1 MTAPAQPADPAPAAA
16 PTLRRSPW
24 RAARGAVR
32 AVRRLGVFFEASRGR
47 VALLA
52 ATSVVAG
59 LVEAALLALI
69 AAVATGLSKGEDA
82 IRADLGPVS
91 IDAGLA
97 ATFTV
102 GICLALVRGGLHLLL
117 AYLPARMSA
126 DAMAQLRR
134 RLFDA
139 FIGAAWP
146 AKASER
152 DGQFQSLMNAH
163 ITSASQAITMLGN
176 GVTAVLMFGTLLL
189 SAFVLSLPAAVV
201 LSVASV
207 ALFAALRPLARRLRA
222 SSKALSS
229 ENIEYSKGVQ
239 EVVLMAEETQ
249 VFGASS
255 EYRKGIYGL
264 VDGVRAPM
272 LRTRFLS
279 NAVPALYQSVA
290 LLVMVLALIAVSF
303 LDATRIASL
312 GAVVLVLV
320 RSLTYGQQVQSAV
333 TGMDE
338 RIPFMDRLAGAL
350 EHYSSH
356 PQQDGPEPLPRVTSL
371 GMSNVTYSYRPGE
384 PVLHGLS
391 FEAHVGETIGIVGPS
406 GAGKSSVVQLLLRL
420 RDPAD
425 GEVQVNGADV
435 RRFRRAD
442 WQRAVAYVPQQ
453 PQLVWGTVAENI
465 RYYRPHLDDAAIER
479 AARRAHVHDEIM
491 SWPRGY
497 DTVIGQRASAVSG
510 GQRQRLCLARALADD
525 PRVLVLDEPTSALD
539 VLSEERVQE
548 SIRGLGDDVMV
559 FLVAHRLSTLS
570 VCDRV
575 MVLVDGRLEAL
586 GSTAALGE
594 RSDFFREVTEITRRS
609 TVH

>member
-1 MTAPAQPADPAPAAA
+1 MTAPAPPAAGPAAA
-16 PTLRRSPW
+16 GAAARRSPW
-24 RAARGAVR
+24 RAARGALR
-32 AVRRLGVFFEASRGR
+32 AVRRLGMFFEASRGR
-47 VALLA
+47 VALLGV
-52 ATSVVAG
+52 TSVVAG

-69 AAVATGLSKGEDA
+69 AAVATGLSRGQDVV
-82 IRADLGPVS
+82 RADLGPVS
-91 IDAGLA
+91 IDSGLV

-102 GICLALVRGGLHLLL
+102 GIALAVVRGGLQLLL

-134 RLFDA
+134 RLFDS
-139 FIGAAWP
+139 FLGAAWP
-146 AKASER
+146 AKANER

-163 ITSASQAITMLGN
+163 ITSASQAITMLGS
-176 GVTAVLMFGTLLL
+176 GVTAALMFGTLLV

-201 LSVASV
+201 LSVASI

-249 VFGASS
+249 VFGAG
-255 EYRKGIYGL
+255 EDYRRGVYRL
-264 VDGVRAPM
+264 VDGVRGPM
-272 LRTRFLS
+272 LRTRFLA
-279 NAVPALYQSVA
+279 NAVPALYQSAA
-290 LLVMVLALIAVSF
+290 LLVMVVALIAVSF
-303 LDATRIASL
+303 VDTARIASL

-338 RIPFMDRLAGAL
+338 RIPFMDRLATAL
-350 EHYSSH
+350 EHYGSQ
-356 PQQDGPEPLPRVTSL
+356 PQQDGPEALPRVGSM
-371 GMSNVTYSYRPGE
+371 GMSDVTFGYRPGV
-384 PVLHGLS
+384 PVLHGIT

-406 GAGKSSVVQLLLRL
+406 GAGKSSMVQLLLRL
-420 RDPAD
+420 RDPAA
-425 GEVQVNGADV
+425 GQVLVNGADV

-453 PQLVWGTVAENI
+453 PQLIWGTVADNI

-479 AARRAHVHDEIM
+479 AARRAHVHDEVM

-497 DTVIGQRASAVSG
+497 QTVVGQRASAVSG

-525 PRVLVLDEPTSALD
+525 PCVLVLDEPTSALD
-539 VLSEERVQE
+539 VLSEEHVQQ
-548 SIRGLGDDVMV
+548 SIRELGDDVLV

-586 GSTAALGE
+586 GSADALGE
-594 RSDFFREVTEITRRS
+594 SSDFFREVTEITRRS
-609 TVH
+609 TR